1 MERLLLVTGAV
12 TTMVGTSA
20 YFGLGQAWGGP
31 VATVG
36 VGVVAVGVGLLS
48 IDMTGLTRWTGWAVT
63 VSGFAL
69 VTAITASALGIESLG
84 QSWEPILTGIFVLF
98 MTTVT
103 LFGIVGLISGS
114 IPLVAAILLVVGAS
128 LLAAGAWQ
136 ERLGDIG
143 FLVAT
148 AGLVLL
154 GANSKLPA

>member
-1 MERLLLVTGAV
+1 MARLLLVAGAG

-20 YFGLGQAWGGP
+20 YFGLARAWGGP

-36 VGVVAVGVGLLS
+36 VGVVAVGLGVLS

-63 VSGFAL
+63 VSGFGLAA
-69 VTAITASALGIESLG
+69 AITTSALGIESLG
-84 QSWEPILTGIFVLF
+84 RSWEPILTGVFVLF

-103 LFGIVGLISGS
+103 LFGIVGLISGR
-114 IPLVAAILLVVGAS
+114 IPLVAAILLVVGAP

-148 AGLVLL
+148 AGLVVL